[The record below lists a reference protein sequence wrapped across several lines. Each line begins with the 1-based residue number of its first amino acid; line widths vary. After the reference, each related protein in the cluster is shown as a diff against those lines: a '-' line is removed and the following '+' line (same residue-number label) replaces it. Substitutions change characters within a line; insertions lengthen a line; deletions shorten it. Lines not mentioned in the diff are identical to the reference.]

1 MEDLWVQLTDR
12 LKFESSKAIVIQ
24 TENSGRG
31 LVATEDLLKGDDILI
46 EKPIIVGPPQ
56 SVGPHF
62 CVNCS
67 QPLTVG
73 VLQGNYKKERKKNSW
88 LSDRLCRKCIESN
101 HYDLGKIK

>member
-1 MEDLWVQLTDR
+1 MKMEDLWVQLTDR
-12 LKFESSKAIVIQ
+12 LKESSKAIVIQ

-31 LVATEDLLKGDDILI
+31 LVATEDLQKGDDILI
-46 EKPIIVGPPQ
+46 EKPMIVGPPQ

-73 VLQGNYKKERKKNSW
+73 VLQGNYKK
-88 LSDRLCRKCIESN
+88 I
-101 HYDLGKIK
+101 I